1 MSLQPKPLASA
12 LTKRSP
18 LNSMDRRRPGS
29 PRNRP
34 SLVIGRL
41 CIVLLVAP
49 WVLILALKNIFA
61 LDTLTSS
68 MFFFVLCSELA
79 IVTLAGLAL
88 VNARLKDLRQYE
100 SGREHERLL
109 FSYSR
114 DGMLL
119 VRVLKGPGDNI
130 NRLAFFIQA
139 ENPTAI
145 ERLSSI
151 GQAASYVGREID
163 EAFPRWLRHKIR
175 REYTACVRSQRVHR
189 YEVCHPDG
197 TLAHESIA
205 TPVIDPASGSVT
217 HIVVIMRDI
226 GERIAHER
234 QLAIALT
241 RAETANKTKSEFL
254 ASMSHELR
262 TPLNAVLGFSEALTE
277 GICGPLA
284 AKQKEYIQ
292 HIHQSGSHLLSIISD
307 ILDLS
312 KVEAGHVVLQ
322 EAEIV
327 ISQLVDACILMVK
340 ERVQL
345 KTLAIKIQLAP
356 GLPKIVADPLRLKQ
370 ILINL
375 LSNAIKFTDKGT
387 ITLTVDYNA
396 AAGFEFA
403 VTDTGIGM
411 TADEIGIALQPF
423 GQVQG
428 AFARN
433 HDGTG
438 LGLPIAQQLAVLH
451 GGKLQLS
458 SRPGLGT
465 RVSIILPPGRAVS
478 LGAAEH
484 QVAY

>member
-1 MSLQPKPLASA
+1 
-12 LTKRSP
+12 
-18 LNSMDRRRPGS
+18 MDRRRPGS

-41 CIVLLVAP
+41 CLVLLVAP
-49 WVLILALKNIFA
+49 WILILALKNIFA
-61 LDTLTSS
+61 LDALTSS
-68 MFFFVLCSELA
+68 IFFFVLCSELA
-79 IVTLAGLAL
+79 IVTLAGLTL
-88 VNARLKDLRQYE
+88 VNARLKDLRRYE

-109 FSYSR
+109 FSYAR

-119 VRVLKGPGDNI
+119 VRVLGAPGDDTGQ
-130 NRLAFFIQA
+130 LAFFIQA

-145 ERLSSI
+145 ESLSSI

-163 EAFPRWLRHKIR
+163 DAFPQWLRHKIR
-175 REYTACVRSQRVHR
+175 AEYTTCVRSQRVHR

-205 TPVIDPASGSVT
+205 TPVIDPATGSVT

-226 GERIAHER
+226 GERLAQER
-234 QLAIALT
+234 QLAIAVR

-262 TPLNAVLGFSEALTE
+262 TPLNAVLGFSEALME
-277 GICGPLA
+277 GICGPLV

-292 HIHQSGSHLLSIISD
+292 YVHQSGSHLLRIISD

-327 ISQLVDACILMVK
+327 ISQLVEACILMVK
-340 ERVQL
+340 ERAQS
-345 KTLAIKIQLAP
+345 KKLAIKMELAL

-375 LSNAIKFTDKGT
+375 FSNAIKFTDRGT
-387 ITLTVDYNA
+387 VTISVNYYAET
-396 AAGFEFA
+396 GFEFA
-403 VTDTGIGM
+403 VIDTGIGM
-411 TADEIGIALQPF
+411 STDEIGIALQPF
-423 GQVQG
+423 GQVEG
-428 AFARN
+428 AFTRN

-451 GGKLQLS
+451 GGELELS

-465 RVSIILPPGRAVS
+465 RATIFLPPGRAVPQ
-478 LGAAEH
+478 AADEL
-484 QVAY
+484 QVAS